1 MTAKELEKRFR
12 DAAKK
17 HATDE
22 LEIDDNAKVTMGTE
36 PGAFVEAWIWIPYE
50 EAIS

>member
-1 MTAKELEKRFR
+1 MTTQELEKKFR
-12 DAAKK
+12 EAAKK

-22 LEIDDNAKVTMGTE
+22 LEIDDNAKVSMGDE

-50 EAIS
+50 EAVS